1 MIRRFAL
8 ASAILIAAAS
18 ATPAMAASQQS
29 NLNVSSTV
37 PASCT
42 ISTTAIDYGNYNP
55 IGANA
60 STDVTGSG
68 TITYTCT
75 SGTAATITLSQGVNS
90 GSGSSDASP
99 VRRLRDSGSNYLGY
113 QLYQNTER
121 TTVWGNTGGTGLG
134 VTGNG
139 SATPGGQTATVYGK
153 INAGQNAAAAE
164 YSDTVTATITY

>member
-18 ATPAMAASQQS
+18 ATPAMAASQQT
-29 NLNVSSTV
+29 NLSVSSTV
-37 PASCT
+37 PANCT
-42 ISTTAIDYGNYNP
+42 ISTTAIDYGNYDP
-55 IGANA
+55 ISANTTGGA
-60 STDVTGSG
+60 DVTGSG

-75 SGTAATITLSQGVNS
+75 SGTTATITLDQGSNS
-90 GSGSSDASP
+90 GAGSTDASP
-99 VRRLRDSGSNYLGY
+99 VRRLTDGDGNSLGY
-113 QLYQNTER
+113 QLYTNIER

-139 SATPGGQTATVYGK
+139 SAQGATVYGK
-153 INAGQNAAAAE
+153 INNGQNAAVGT

>member
-18 ATPAMAASQQS
+18 ATPAMAASTQS
-29 NLNVSSTV
+29 NLSVSSTV
-37 PASCT
+37 PANCT
-42 ISTTAIDYGNYNP
+42 ISTAPISYGNYDP
-55 IGANA
+55 ISANA
-60 STDVTGSG
+60 STGADVTGSG

-75 SGTAATITLSQGVNS
+75 SGTAATITLGQGSNS
-90 GSGSSDASP
+90 GTGSSDASP
-99 VRRLRDSGSNYLGY
+99 VRRLKDGSNYLSY

-134 VTGNG
+134 TNGTGNE
-139 SATPGGQTATVYGK
+139 QTATVYGK
-153 INAGQNAAAAE
+153 INKGQNAAVGT